1 MIDWAMFEINRKV
14 IFLEYLII
22 LRLKLLELY
31 ILSLII
37 SVSPFPKIVEIIS
50 SFSFFRVR
58 LFKLMLF
65 LPMLPAK
72 WTFFFGLWWD
82 IFPLLWHALQ
92 RHRLKYIKMCL
103 NLYDRLHRLKKSKL
117 SGAICQKIPNV
128 NICCYY
134 VSFRTI
140 VHIELR

>member
-72 WTFFFGLWWD
+72 
-82 IFPLLWHALQ
+82 
-92 RHRLKYIKMCL
+92 
-103 NLYDRLHRLKKSKL
+103 
-117 SGAICQKIPNV
+117 
-128 NICCYY
+128 
-134 VSFRTI
+134 
-140 VHIELR
+140 